1 MLFGDEVVP
10 RDLSKPVVIVDH
22 AEAVF
27 GPANEVLIHAVG
39 DFVEPVRQRG
49 LVARHVPEFA
59 GVPIGVY
66 GLGNRC
72 LLPLLEC

>member
-39 DFVEPVRQRG
+39 G